1 MTETRPPIPGVGGV
15 SGEAEPPGFARRVA
29 RAFADHFGQP
39 PSLLVRAP
47 GRVNL
52 LGEHTDYN
60 EGFVL
65 PMAIDRSAWIALR
78 PRPDRRV
85 VVRSLDFG
93 EERAFDL
100 GRLQHEQA
108 GWIEYVKGTAWALAE
123 AGLELRGWEGVL
135 AGEIPVGAGLSSSAA
150 LEIATAR
157 AFAAASDLPWEPAA
171 AARWAQRAENGW
183 VGVQCGI
190 MDPLI
195 IAAAQADHALLIDC
209 RDLRIQP
216 QPLPPGAV
224 VAILDTST
232 RRGLAHSAYND
243 RRARCEEAA
252 RVLGARSLRDVS
264 VDELESRLAELANG
278 LAPLAR
284 HVVHENARTLAAAE
298 AMSAGDAVRLGELM
312 AQSHHSL
319 KVDFCVSSEPLDAMV
334 TSADEADG
342 CFGARMTGAGFG
354 GCVVALVEAA
364 AATDFAHSVEAAY
377 RRRTGLEA
385 AVYVCQP
392 SAGASVTPLR

>member
-1 MTETRPPIPGVGGV
+1 VTETRPGGSPVGRLTQAGG
-15 SGEAEPPGFARRVA
+15 SGFGQRVA

-39 PSLLVRAP
+39 ASLLVRAP

-65 PMAIDRSAWIALR
+65 PMAIDRSVWIALR
-78 PRPDRRV
+78 PRADEWV

-93 EERAFDL
+93 EERAFEL
-100 GRLQHEQA
+100 GQLRNEQA
-108 GWIEYVKGTAWALAE
+108 GWIEYVKGTAWALGE
-123 AGLELRGWEGVL
+123 AGQALRGWDGVV

-157 AFAAASDLPWEPAA
+157 AFAAASDLPWDPSV

-195 IAAAQADHALLIDC
+195 IAAAQEDHALLIDC
-209 RDLRIQP
+209 RDLRTEP
-216 QPLPPGAV
+216 QPLPPGAA
-224 VAILDTST
+224 VAVLDTST

-252 RVLGARSLRDVS
+252 RVLGARSLRDIS
-264 VDELESRLAELANG
+264 VAELERRWSELANG

-284 HVVHENARTLAAAE
+284 HVVHENARTLAAAQ
-298 AMSAGDAVRLGELM
+298 AMSTGDAGRLGELM
-312 AQSHHSL
+312 AESHRSL
-319 KVDFCVSSEPLDAMV
+319 REDFRVSSDTLDAMV
-334 TSADEADG
+334 ASAGEADG

-364 AATDFAHSVEAAY
+364 AAGDFARAVESSY
-377 RRRTGLEA
+377 RRRTGLQA

-392 SAGASVTPLR
+392 SPGASVTGLG